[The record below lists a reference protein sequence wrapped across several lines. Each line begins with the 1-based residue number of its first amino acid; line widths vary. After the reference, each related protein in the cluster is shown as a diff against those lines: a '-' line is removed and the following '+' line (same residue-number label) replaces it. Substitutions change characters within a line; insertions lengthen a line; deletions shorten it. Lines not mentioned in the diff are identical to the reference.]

1 MNHAL
6 RQRLFLETLAGHLA
20 LLEVHHPRKAASQ
33 CSKRAKRYVE
43 SHLRACTM
51 TTRRRLAA

>member
-1 MNHAL
+1 MNSAL

-20 LLEVHHPRKAASQ
+20 LLETHHPRKAASQ

-43 SHLRACTM
+43 SHLRTCTN
-51 TTRRRLAA
+51 TRRRLAA